1 MKLIQLRYLV
11 AVAEND
17 LNVTAA
23 ARALHAAQPGVSK
36 QLKLLEDELGF
47 QLFERK
53 GRALV
58 RPTDAGAKVIDR
70 ASQIVRQARSIKA
83 LASELRK
90 DEGGALS
97 IATTHT
103 QARYVL
109 PPVLKKFRDK
119 YPKVR
124 LHLHQ
129 GNSEQIA
136 DLAASDRIDLAVATG
151 ANPIFGGLVRL
162 PCYRWHRCIVV
173 PEGHPLG
180 EAVKPP
186 MSELAK
192 YPLITYSF
200 SFTGPSS
207 LMELFA
213 EEGLTPN
220 VALTAWD
227 SDVIKKYVREGLG
240 VGIIANVAIDGV
252 EDADLKVRDASHL
265 FPVHTTWVGF
275 RRGTLLRRYMYDFME
290 LLAPHLTTRQV
301 QSAESA
307 ETQDEVDSQFQ
318 SIKIPFLR

>member
-17 LNVTAA
+17 LNITQA
-23 ARALHAAQPGVSK
+23 ARVLHAAQPGVSK

-58 RPTDAGAKVIDR
+58 RPTDAGNKVIDR

-90 DEGGALS
+90 DEAGSLS

-109 PPVLKKFRDK
+109 PQILKRFRDK

-136 DLAASDRIDLAVATG
+136 DLAATDRIHRHGREPDVRRPGATALLSLAS
-151 ANPIFGGLVRL
+151 R
-162 PCYRWHRCIVV
+162 HRRARRASA
-173 PEGHPLG
+173 G
-180 EAVKPP
+180 
-186 MSELAK
+186 
-192 YPLITYSF
+192 
-200 SFTGPSS
+200 
-207 LMELFA
+207 
-213 EEGLTPN
+213 
-220 VALTAWD
+220 
-227 SDVIKKYVREGLG
+227 
-240 VGIIANVAIDGV
+240 
-252 EDADLKVRDASHL
+252 RD
-265 FPVHTTWVGF
+265 
-275 RRGTLLRRYMYDFME
+275 
-290 LLAPHLTTRQV
+290 Q
-301 QSAESA
+301 
-307 ETQDEVDSQFQ
+307 
-318 SIKIPFLR
+318 